1 MKTLDQMKK
10 LADIFNQ
17 KLRKLYSSEKGRKL
31 LEIEFAAAAVIL
43 GEPSKRLGQ
52 RAVFGN
58 EPVREINFEGL
69 QRPTRFKL
77 RMRAGELAKVAWRE
91 NGETFQAWIR
101 INDEDGRWV
110 VGENQ
115 IIGTNKEFRNE
126 RETGSA
132 SGPA

>member
-1 MKTLDQMKK
+1 MRK
-10 LADIFNQ
+10 LADTFNQ

-31 LEIEFAAAAVIL
+31 FEAEATAAAVIL
-43 GEPSKRLGQ
+43 GEPLKLLGQ

-77 RMRAGELAKVAWRE
+77 RMRSGELAKVAWRE
-91 NGETFQAWIR
+91 NGETFQAWIK
-101 INDEDGRWV
+101 IDDEDGRWV
-110 VGENQ
+110 VGQNQ
-115 IIGTNKEFRNE
+115 IIGTNKEFGNE
-126 RETGSA
+126 RKTGSA